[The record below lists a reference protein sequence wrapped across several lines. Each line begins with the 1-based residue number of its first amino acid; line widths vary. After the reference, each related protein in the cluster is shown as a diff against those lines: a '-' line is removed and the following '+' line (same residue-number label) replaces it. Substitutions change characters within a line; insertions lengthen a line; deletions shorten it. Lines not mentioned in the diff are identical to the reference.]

1 MPTVNPVARA
11 LMLAG
16 VALLAALVLFVAAA
30 GALGGPGAVKDVVVN
45 HVPLVD
51 EPDEN
56 ENENENDDE
65 NEREPQE
72 SEGSDSAG
80 PVATIAAELGDDE
93 GPDEP
98 IDCSIPDNADDSGCD
113 KGDAQDS
120 DRETGDSDDL
130 ELVAASDQAV
140 PRGGVQTGAGG
151 ASELVAAR

>member
-1 MPTVNPVARA
+1 MNPVVRA

-56 ENENENDDE
+56 ENENDDE
-65 NEREPQE
+65 SDNENENEPQE

-80 PVATIAAELGDDE
+80 PVATIAAGLGDDE

-120 DRETGDSDDL
+120 DAATGDSDDL
-130 ELVAASDQAV
+130 ELVAASDRAV